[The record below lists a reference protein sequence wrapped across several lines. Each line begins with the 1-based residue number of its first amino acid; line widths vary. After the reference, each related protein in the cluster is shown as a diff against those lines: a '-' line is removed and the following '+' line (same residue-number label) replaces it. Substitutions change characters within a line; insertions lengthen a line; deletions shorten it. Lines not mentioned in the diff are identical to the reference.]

1 MSGPPPARGGLS
13 LYANLL
19 DPSSDSPA
27 AANDA
32 VANKQED
39 LPAKKAINPAFAF
52 QPIRRPQVKQPNKP
66 KPTLPKAPPSV
77 SIAAVAQTV
86 KTSEPDNNGTT
97 ATTTTS
103 AAAAAAPQQR
113 NTLADWVATEDDEY
127 LYSGSNNRRERG
139 GRRKKKKKNDDRPV
153 ETNWDELYD
162 PARPTNVEEYLRS
175 DERIREIRDWKAV
188 LYAHRRKRR
197 HSFDSRRS
205 DEEEEEEDR
214 RVMNNQFAPPASFSF
229 APPPMSPTRVTTTA
243 SAPAPAVAI
252 PVDESADEAYA
263 RRLALSGMAPP
274 PRSPSPLQPPQAP
287 AELSTTDPA
296 TISRAPVRYEA
307 SQQPPSAPE
316 GSEVD
321 AMDLDT
327 SDNEEVNYDAILV
340 PLGGTDSSSPAPEDA
355 SDAPKSKL
363 PGQAGFAARL
373 MSKYGWTAGSG
384 LGASESGITSAL
396 QVKVEKRK
404 KRSDAEGGGW
414 AEPGGRGKI
423 IAGKSASSKEAEE
436 KDGGRFGKMSEVIVL
451 DHMLDGMSDEE
462 LRQEVE
468 GGELY
473 EEIGT
478 ECGEKYGRVMRLFV
492 EREGRRVFIRFTD
505 GVSALR
511 AVNALE
517 GRIFNGNAI
526 VPRFY
531 DLEKFEAGVY
541 K

>member
-1 MSGPPPARGGLS
+1 M
-13 LYANLL
+13 
-19 DPSSDSPA
+19 
-27 AANDA
+27 
-32 VANKQED
+32 
-39 LPAKKAINPAFAF
+39 
-52 QPIRRPQVKQPNKP
+52 
-66 KPTLPKAPPSV
+66 
-77 SIAAVAQTV
+77 AAVAATV
-86 KTSEPDNNGTT
+86 KTSEPENNGTSTTKATST
-97 ATTTTS
+97 AT
-103 AAAAAAPQQR
+103 AAAPQQR
-113 NTLADWVATEDDEY
+113 STLADWVATEDDEY
-127 LYSGSNNRRERG
+127 LYSGSSNRRERG

-197 HSFDSRRS
+197 DSFDSRRS
-205 DEEEEEEDR
+205 DEDEEDDR
-214 RVMNNQFAPPASFSF
+214 RVMNSMSKGMDLRCYGRITADIAITDQFAPPASFSF
-229 APPPMSPTRVTTTA
+229 APPPMSPPRAITTA
-243 SAPAPAVAI
+243 APPPPAVAI
-252 PVDESADEAYA
+252 PVDESADDAYA

-274 PRSPSPLQPPQAP
+274 QRSVSPLPPPP
-287 AELSTTDPA
+287 AEPSTDPA

-307 SQQPPSAPE
+307 PPQPPAAPE
-316 GSEVD
+316 GSADD
-321 AMDLDT
+321 AMDLD
-327 SDNEEVNYDAILV
+327 SDDEEVNYDAIPV
-340 PLGGTDSSSPAPEDA
+340 PLGAVSEEPES

-384 LGASESGITSAL
+384 LGASESGITTAL

-423 IAGKSASSKEAEE
+423 IGGKPASGSSSADKEGE
-436 KDGGRFGKMSEVIVL
+436 GGKFGKMSEVIVL
-451 DHMLDGMSDEE
+451 DHMLDGMTDEE

-468 GGELY
+468 GGDLY

-492 EREGRRVFIRFTD
+492 ELEGRRVFIRFTD

-511 AVNALE
+511 VSTSFSFYWRGKVE
-517 GRIFNGNAI
+517 GTYA
-526 VPRFY
+526 
-531 DLEKFEAGVY
+531 D
-541 K
+541 

>member
-19 DPSSDSPA
+19 EPSGTSDSA
-27 AANDA
+27 STSNDA

-39 LPAKKAINPAFAF
+39 APAKKAVNPAFAF

-66 KPTLPKAPPSV
+66 KPTLPKAPPSISV
-77 SIAAVAQTV
+77 AAVAATV
-86 KTSEPDNNGTT
+86 KTAEPENSG
-97 ATTTTS
+97 TTTTKPTS
-103 AAAAAAPQQR
+103 TTTAAAPQQR
-113 NTLADWVATEDDEY
+113 STLADWVATEDDEY

-197 HSFDSRRS
+197 DSYDSRRS
-205 DEEEEEEDR
+205 DEEEEDDR

-229 APPPMSPTRVTTTA
+229 APPPMSPPRATNTTA
-243 SAPAPAVAI
+243 PPPPAVAI
-252 PVDESADEAYA
+252 PVDESADDAYA
-263 RRLALSGMAPP
+263 RRLALSGMAPQ
-274 PRSPSPLQPPQAP
+274 RSVSPLPPP
-287 AELSTTDPA
+287 PVEPSTTDTA
-296 TISRAPVRYEA
+296 TISRGPVRYEA
-307 SQQPPSAPE
+307 PPQPPSAPE
-316 GSEVD
+316 GSRDD
-321 AMDLDT
+321 AMDLD
-327 SDNEEVNYDAILV
+327 SDNEEVNYDAIPV
-340 PLGGTDSSSPAPEDA
+340 PLGAASEEPES

-384 LGASESGITSAL
+384 LGASESGITTAL

-423 IAGKSASSKEAEE
+423 IGGKPAAGSSSAGKEE
-436 KDGGRFGKMSEVIVL
+436 DGGKFGKMSEVIVL
-451 DHMLDGMSDEE
+451 DHMLDGMTDEE

-468 GGELY
+468 AGDLY

-492 EREGRRVFIRFTD
+492 ELGDRRVFIRFTD

-517 GRIFNGNAI
+517 GRIFNGNKI

>member
-1 MSGPPPARGGLS
+1 MSGPPARGGLS

-19 DPSSDSPA
+19 EPSGTSDSTSTS
-27 AANDA
+27 NDA

-39 LPAKKAINPAFAF
+39 APAKKAVNPAFAF

-66 KPTLPKAPPSV
+66 KPTLPKAPPSI
-77 SIAAVAQTV
+77 SIAAVAATV
-86 KTSEPDNNGTT
+86 KTSEPENNGTT
-97 ATTTTS
+97 AATTTS
-103 AAAAAAPQQR
+103 TANAAAPQQR
-113 NTLADWVATEDDEY
+113 STLADWVATEDDEY
-127 LYSGSNNRRERG
+127 LYNGSNNRRERG

-197 HSFDSRRS
+197 DSFDSRRS
-205 DEEEEEEDR
+205 DEEEEEDR
-214 RVMNNQFAPPASFSF
+214 RVTNNQFAPPASFSF
-229 APPPMSPTRVTTTA
+229 APPPMSPPRATTTA
-243 SAPAPAVAI
+243 AAPTPAVSI

-274 PRSPSPLQPPQAP
+274 RRSPSPPPPQPPAEPSAP
-287 AELSTTDPA
+287 DTA

-307 SQQPPSAPE
+307 PPQPPSAPE
-316 GSEVD
+316 ASGDD
-321 AMDLDT
+321 AMDLDS
-327 SDNEEVNYDAILV
+327 SDNEEVNYDAIPV
-340 PLGGTDSSSPAPEDA
+340 PLGAASASEEPESA
-355 SDAPKSKL
+355 SSDAPKSKL
-363 PGQAGFAARL
+363 PGQAGFAAPV
-373 MSKYGWTAGSG
+373 SS
-384 LGASESGITSAL
+384 SESGITSAL
-396 QVKVEKRK
+396 RVQVEKRK

-423 IAGKSASSKEAEE
+423 IAGKPAAGGGGGSSKEE

-462 LRQEVE
+462 LRQ
-468 GGELY
+468 
-473 EEIGT
+473 

>member
-19 DPSSDSPA
+19 DPSGTSDSTSA
-27 AANDA
+27 SNDA
-32 VANKQED
+32 VANKQD
-39 LPAKKAINPAFAF
+39 DAPAKKAVNPAFAF
-52 QPIRRPQVKQPNKP
+52 QPIRRPQVKQANKP
-66 KPTLPKAPPSV
+66 KPTLPKAPPSI
-77 SIAAVAQTV
+77 SIAAVAATV
-86 KTSEPDNNGTT
+86 KTSEPENNGTT
-97 ATTTTS
+97 DVTTTS
-103 AAAAAAPQQR
+103 TAYIAAPQQR
-113 NTLADWVATEDDEY
+113 STLADWVATEDDEY

-139 GRRKKKKKNDDRPV
+139 GRRKKKKKNDDRQV

-197 HSFDSRRS
+197 DSFDSRRS
-205 DEEEEEEDR
+205 DEDEEEEDR
-214 RVMNNQFAPPASFSF
+214 RVMNNQFAPPVSFSF
-229 APPPMSPTRVTTTA
+229 APPPMSPPRATTTTT
-243 SAPAPAVAI
+243 SAPVPAVSI

-274 PRSPSPLQPPQAP
+274 PPQPQPPA
-287 AELSTTDPA
+287 AEPSVPDTA

-307 SQQPPSAPE
+307 PPQPPSAPD
-316 GSEVD
+316 GSGHD
-321 AMDLDT
+321 AMDLD
-327 SDNEEVNYDAILV
+327 SDDEDVNYDSIPV
-340 PLGGTDSSSPAPEDA
+340 PLGTGSASPAPEDA
-355 SDAPKSKL
+355 DAPKSKL

-384 LGASESGITSAL
+384 LGASESGITTAL

-423 IAGKSASSKEAEE
+423 IAGKPAAGSSSKGEE
-436 KDGGRFGKMSEVIVL
+436 QDGGKFGKMSEVIVL

-468 GGELY
+468 GGDLY

-492 EREGRRVFIRFTD
+492 ETEGRRVFIRFTD

>member
-1 MSGPPPARGGLS
+1 MSKPPARGGLS

-19 DPSSDSPA
+19 EPSGASDSTSA
-27 AANDA
+27 SNDA
-32 VANKQED
+32 VANKQD
-39 LPAKKAINPAFAF
+39 GPAKKAVNP
-52 QPIRRPQVKQPNKP
+52 
-66 KPTLPKAPPSV
+66 
-77 SIAAVAQTV
+77 
-86 KTSEPDNNGTT
+86 
-97 ATTTTS
+97 
-103 AAAAAAPQQR
+103 AAAATAAAHQQR

-127 LYSGSNNRRERG
+127 LYNGSNNRRERG
-139 GRRKKKKKNDDRPV
+139 GRRKKKKKNDDRLV

-197 HSFDSRRS
+197 GSFDSRRS
-205 DEEEEEEDR
+205 DEEEEEDR
-214 RVMNNQFAPPASFSF
+214 RVTNNQFAPPASFSF
-229 APPPMSPTRVTTTA
+229 APPPMSPPRATTTA
-243 SAPAPAVAI
+243 AAPAPVVSI

-263 RRLALSGMAPP
+263 RRLALSNMAPP
-274 PRSPSPLQPPQAP
+274 RRSPSPAPPQPPAEPSAP
-287 AELSTTDPA
+287 DTA

-307 SQQPPSAPE
+307 PPQPPSAPE
-316 GSEVD
+316 VPGDD
-321 AMDLDT
+321 AMDLD
-327 SDNEEVNYDAILV
+327 SGDEEVNYDAIPV
-340 PLGGTDSSSPAPEDA
+340 PLGGASASEEPESA
-355 SDAPKSKL
+355 SSDAPKSKL

-396 QVKVEKRK
+396 RVQVEKRK

-414 AEPGGRGKI
+414 AEPGGRAKI
-423 IAGKSASSKEAEE
+423 IVGKPAAGGGSSREE

-517 GRIFNGNAI
+517 RRIFNGNAI

>member
-19 DPSSDSPA
+19 DPGGTSDSPSA
-27 AANDA
+27 NNDA
-32 VANKQED
+32 VANKQQNV
-39 LPAKKAINPAFAF
+39 PAKKAVNPAFAF

-66 KPTLPKAPPSV
+66 KPTLPKAPPSI
-77 SIAAVAQTV
+77 SIAAVSATV

-97 ATTTTS
+97 ATTTS
-103 AAAAAAPQQR
+103 AAAAAVPQQR

-139 GRRKKKKKNDDRPV
+139 GRRRKKKKNDDRPV

-197 HSFDSRRS
+197 DSFDSRRS
-205 DEEEEEEDR
+205 DEEEEDDR
-214 RVMNNQFAPPASFSF
+214 RVMNIRASGFF
-229 APPPMSPTRVTTTA
+229 LVCTTTHVTTTSYNNHVSTGA
-243 SAPAPAVAI
+243 SG
-252 PVDESADEAYA
+252 SNT
-263 RRLALSGMAPP
+263 RMAPP
-274 PRSPSPLQPPQAP
+274 RRSPSPLPPQPPA
-287 AELSTTDPA
+287 AEPSTTDPA

-307 SQQPPSAPE
+307 PPQPPSAPE
-316 GSEVD
+316 GSGDD
-321 AMDLDT
+321 AMDID
-327 SDNEEVNYDAILV
+327 SEDEEVNYDAIPV
-340 PLGGTDSSSPAPEDA
+340 PLGTHSASEETEDA
-355 SDAPKSKL
+355 NAPKSKL

-423 IAGKSASSKEAEE
+423 IAGKSASSKPEE

-468 GGELY
+468 GGDLY

-531 DLEKFEAGVY
+531 DLEKFEAGLH

>member
-19 DPSSDSPA
+19 DPGGTSDSPSA
-27 AANDA
+27 NNDA
-32 VANKQED
+32 VANKQQNV
-39 LPAKKAINPAFAF
+39 PAKKAVNPAFAF

-66 KPTLPKAPPSV
+66 KPTLPKAPPSI
-77 SIAAVAQTV
+77 SIAAVAATV

-97 ATTTTS
+97 ATTTS
-103 AAAAAAPQQR
+103 AAAAAVPQQR

-139 GRRKKKKKNDDRPV
+139 GRRRKKKKNDDRPV

-197 HSFDSRRS
+197 DSFDSRRS
-205 DEEEEEEDR
+205 DEEEEDDR
-214 RVMNNQFAPPASFSF
+214 RVMNIRASGFF
-229 APPPMSPTRVTTTA
+229 LVCTTTHVTTTSYNNHVSTGA
-243 SAPAPAVAI
+243 SG
-252 PVDESADEAYA
+252 SNT
-263 RRLALSGMAPP
+263 RRRICRRSIRPKISIIRHGATTTITFPLPP
-274 PRSPSPLQPPQAP
+274 QPPA
-287 AELSTTDPA
+287 AEPSTTDPA

-307 SQQPPSAPE
+307 PPQPPSAPE
-316 GSEVD
+316 GSGDD
-321 AMDLDT
+321 AMDID
-327 SDNEEVNYDAILV
+327 SEDEEVNYDAIPV
-340 PLGGTDSSSPAPEDA
+340 PLGTHSASEETEDA
-355 SDAPKSKL
+355 NAPKSKL

-423 IAGKSASSKEAEE
+423 IAGKSASSKPEE

-468 GGELY
+468 GGDLY

-531 DLEKFEAGVY
+531 DLEKFEAGLH